1 MGAPVLGLRTPTH
14 QLNATISTKKRLI
27 IGRFMRQT
35 KKLIVAIRRAALL
48 GLETRNQ

>member
-1 MGAPVLGLRTPTH
+1 VGAPASGIHTPTH

-35 KKLIVAIRRAALL
+35 KKLIVAIRGAALL